1 MIRLIALAGALFVL
15 ASAGPA
21 LAEEPGSASIIDELR
36 LGVYAQGWGN
46 IGADKEQGV
55 GLSLE
60 AAFRSPDF
68 LTMVGAPRPHV
79 GFIVGSD
86 SGATNQIYAG
96 LEWRAYL
103 KKRFFA
109 SVSLGGAVHDGTTKY
124 RNVIDRPR
132 RSNTVFLGCRA
143 LFRVA
148 GDIGYDLTDRL
159 RASIHMAHISNAN
172 LCTPNEGLD
181 HFGARLGYRF

>member
-1 MIRLIALAGALFVL
+1 MIRLIALAGALL
-15 ASAGPA
+15 ALNLAAPAFADEAGS
-21 LAEEPGSASIIDELR
+21 ESILEELR
-36 LGVYAQGWGN
+36 FGVYAQGWGN

-55 GLSLE
+55 GVSLE

-68 LTMVGAPRPHV
+68 LAFAGAPRPHV
-79 GFIVGSD
+79 GFIVGGDSD
-86 SGATNQIYAG
+86 ATNQIYAG

-109 SVSLGGAVHDGTTKY
+109 SVSLGGAVHDGATKY